1 MTMTGAFMIVFG
13 VLLIIAALGMV
24 LSDKEPDGTRRDG
37 IAGARKRRRSR
48 K

>member
-24 LSDKEPDGTRRDG
+24 LSDREPDGTRRGG
-37 IAGARKRRRSR
+37 IAGAKRRRSR

>member
-24 LSDKEPDGTRRDG
+24 LSDKEPDGTRREG
-37 IAGARKRRRSR
+37 IATRRKSLNRR

>member
-24 LSDKEPDGTRRDG
+24 LSDKEPDGTTREG
-37 IAGARKRRRSR
+37 IAGAKRRRSKR
-48 K
+48 

>member
-1 MTMTGAFMIVFG
+1 MAGAFMI
-13 VLLIIAALGMV
+13 ALGALLVLIALSMV
-24 LSDKEPDGTRRDG
+24 LSDREPDGTRRDG